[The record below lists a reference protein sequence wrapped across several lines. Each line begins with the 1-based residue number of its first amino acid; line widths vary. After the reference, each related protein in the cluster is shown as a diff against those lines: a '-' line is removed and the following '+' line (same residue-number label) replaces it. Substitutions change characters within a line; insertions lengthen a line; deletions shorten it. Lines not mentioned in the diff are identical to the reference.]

1 MQNLHR
7 LFDNGTQL
15 KVIHMKYTM
24 GTTMEHHSEH
34 LKIVQSDV
42 TRNISHCFADIY
54 DEVEAVFDD
63 VITFEEGER

>member
-1 MQNLHR
+1 
-7 LFDNGTQL
+7 
-15 KVIHMKYTM
+15 MKYTM

-63 VITFEEGER
+63 VIAFEKDER

>member
-1 MQNLHR
+1 
-7 LFDNGTQL
+7 
-15 KVIHMKYTM
+15 MKYTM

-54 DEVEAVFDD
+54 DEVEVVFDD